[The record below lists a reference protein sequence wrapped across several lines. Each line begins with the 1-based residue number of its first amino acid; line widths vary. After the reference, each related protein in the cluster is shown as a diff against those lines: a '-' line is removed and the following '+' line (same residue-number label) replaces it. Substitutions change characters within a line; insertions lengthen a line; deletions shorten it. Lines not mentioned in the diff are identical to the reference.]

1 MRNNNRYITT
11 PRFKERPVRG
21 AINDFVT
28 IIFFSEN
35 HGYRMKSYG
44 PVSMI
49 KMGSKTILEKQI
61 ESIKACFYNFEIIVC
76 SGFETPKTVNYI
88 KDKFPN
94 INIRVV
100 ENQVHF
106 NSNCCESARLCL
118 NNTSNNKVLL
128 CSGSN
133 LLEPHHLKGLDLDCS
148 FVLTQGKH
156 EDSGFEINAISNDG
170 VLEQFSI
177 GLKSNFWT
185 EVLYLADHKIIK
197 ALYNVLSDPEYK
209 NKFLFEALN
218 DIAPKYD
225 IKDVKLDSPIKKI
238 NNIKIFKRIQNK

>member
-49 KMGSKTILEKQI
+49 KMGSKTILE
-61 ESIKACFYNFEIIVC
+61 
-76 SGFETPKTVNYI
+76 TPKTVNYI
-88 KDKFPN
+88 KDKFPD

-133 LLEPHHLKGLDLDCS
+133 LLEPHHLKDLDLDCS
-148 FVLTQGKH
+148 FVLTQEKN
-156 EDSGFEINAISNDG
+156 EDSGFEINVISDNG
-170 VLEQFSI
+170 VLEQLSI
-177 GLKSNFWT
+177 GLKNNFWT
-185 EVLYLADHKIIK
+185 EVLYLADDKIIK

-209 NKFLFEALN
+209 NKFIFEALN

>member
-11 PRFKERPVRG
+11 PKSKERPAG
-21 AINDFVT
+21 NAINDFVT

-49 KMGSKTILEKQI
+49 RVGNKTMLEKQI
-61 ESIKACFYNFEIIVC
+61 EAIKACFYNFEIIVC

-88 KDKFPN
+88 KDKFPDV
-94 INIRVV
+94 NIRVV

-133 LLEPHHLKGLDLDCS
+133 LLEPHHLKDLELDCS
-148 FVLTQGKH
+148 FVLTQEKN
-156 EDSGFEINAISNDG
+156 EDSGFEINVISDG
-170 VLEQFSI
+170 GILEQFSI
-177 GLKSNFWT
+177 GLKNNFWT
-185 EVLYLADHKIIK
+185 EVLYLAGDKIIK

-209 NKFLFEALN
+209 NKFIFEALN
-218 DIAPKYD
+218 DIAPKHD

-238 NNIKIFKRIQNK
+238 NNIKVFKRIQNK

>member
-11 PRFKERPVRG
+11 PRSKDRPTG
-21 AINDFVT
+21 KAINDFITV
-28 IIFFSEN
+28 IFFSEN

-49 KMGSKTILEKQI
+49 RLGNKTMLEKQI

-88 KDKFPN
+88 KEKFPN

-118 NNTSNNKVLL
+118 NNTTNNKVLL

-133 LLEPHHLKGLDLDCS
+133 LLEPHHLKNLDLECS
-148 FVLTQGKH
+148 CVLTQEQD
-156 EDSGFEINAISNDG
+156 EDSGFEINVISEGG

-177 GLKSNFWT
+177 GLKRNFWT
-185 EVLYLADHKIIK
+185 EILYLADDRIIK
-197 ALYNVLSDPEYK
+197 ALYGILSDPEYK
-209 NKFLFEALN
+209 NKFIFEALN
-218 DIAPKYD
+218 DIAPKHD
-225 IKDVKLDSPIKKI
+225 IKDVTLDSPIKKI
-238 NNIKIFKRIQNK
+238 NNIKTFKRIQNK